1 MVLET
6 VAAVEPW
13 ELHLN
18 FHEEA
23 EVECSQELADHRE
36 VPPSWPR
43 QEEMPFG
50 FGFVSLKKRG
60 GDGCPIHSFM
70 FGEGYDHLSLLT
82 FREVLLSVK
91 RG

>member
-23 EVECSQELADHRE
+23 EVECSQELADHWE

-50 FGFVSLKKRG
+50 FGFV
-60 GDGCPIHSFM
+60 
-70 FGEGYDHLSLLT
+70 
-82 FREVLLSVK
+82 
-91 RG
+91 